1 MKSAGLIL
9 FIASVISIYLS
20 AYTIDETEQAIV
32 LEFGRPVGEAVV
44 NSGLHFKLPW
54 HQLVKFEKY
63 VGKFHKGTHSNV
75 DE

>member
-9 FIASVISIYLS
+9 FIASVIGIYLS
-20 AYTIDETEQAIV
+20 AYTIDEKEQAIV

-54 HQLVKFEKY
+54 HQLVKFEKRILEY
-63 VGKFHKGTHSNV
+63 HA
-75 DE
+75 EP